1 MPEFKDKERI
11 PNPTYFA
18 NVSICVLQDNIP
30 FLIYH
35 PSQVLNTIDYGCLIR
50 LYITK
55 LPSKEIVPE
64 YRDIE

>member
-35 PSQVLNTIDYGCLIR
+35 PS
-50 LYITK
+50 
-55 LPSKEIVPE
+55 
-64 YRDIE
+64 